1 MAARLPAQTTPQASI
16 ASTALLGLCLMVLF
30 LLPALLNSFPWV
42 MDDSIAYS
50 GQGVNW
56 MRAKTA
62 AVLVAP
68 LHSLIGYWALPVFNA
83 VVNAAAW
90 MLLIRSFDLRGVWLI
105 PPLALLALQPLY
117 TSAVLVDAWFFAA
130 VVFLIVSIRNRSPF
144 LALSAGILFSGH
156 ASGLILALLMA
167 VFVAVFFGVRKAL
180 MMPVLAIVT
189 TISVSSLLDAK
200 YFPDTPSLGR
210 TFLAARL
217 FSVEPELLRA
227 ECRRT
232 GKTVLC
238 DAAGF
243 IEEIRMRPENA
254 GRRDFFWDLMRAF
267 PGRFEL
273 AAFERDHAWPV
284 IQTAVTKMPFET
296 AEIILRDFASF
307 YGTGTRL
314 DFIARLNEPMPEPFA
329 SSWQARGVWEED
341 GHLAVLTGLRLLLY
355 TCLALALVVGWRAS
369 SGELRRW
376 LFVILLICLAN
387 DALFAIVSG
396 PPDRYHHRIL
406 PLLAAAISLLL
417 LAQDRPEV
425 RTPAPRK

>member
-1 MAARLPAQTTPQASI
+1 
-16 ASTALLGLCLMVLF
+16 
-30 LLPALLNSFPWV
+30 
-42 MDDSIAYS
+42 
-50 GQGVNW
+50 
-56 MRAKTA
+56 
-62 AVLVAP
+62 
-68 LHSLIGYWALPVFNA
+68 
-83 VVNAAAW
+83 
-90 MLLIRSFDLRGVWLI
+90 
-105 PPLALLALQPLY
+105 
-117 TSAVLVDAWFFAA
+117 
-130 VVFLIVSIRNRSPF
+130 
-144 LALSAGILFSGH
+144 
-156 ASGLILALLMA
+156 
-167 VFVAVFFGVRKAL
+167 
-180 MMPVLAIVT
+180 
-189 TISVSSLLDAK
+189 
-200 YFPDTPSLGR
+200 
-210 TFLAARL
+210 
-217 FSVEPELLRA
+217 
-227 ECRRT
+227 
-232 GKTVLC
+232 
-238 DAAGF
+238 
-243 IEEIRMRPENA
+243 MRPENA

-387 DALFAIVSG
+387 DALFAVVSG